1 MTLNVLAQLNL
12 LTFKKMGVH
21 DLKVYTMS
29 SESLLFSSAVFTDS
43 EDYYGNGNIYVC
55 IYKFVC
61 VCVCVYDLYIHI
73 FV

>member
-1 MTLNVLAQLNL
+1 
-12 LTFKKMGVH
+12 MGVR

-29 SESLLFSSAVFTDS
+29 SESLFYSPQQCLLTVKIIMEMVTYMYAYISL
-43 EDYYGNGNIYVC
+43 
-55 IYKFVC
+55 C

>member
-1 MTLNVLAQLNL
+1 
-12 LTFKKMGVH
+12 MGVH